1 MSHVPPTEAAAPE
14 HESQVLTP
22 EQVEK
27 IHVQHSRD
35 LLAFLIGV
43 LRDHELAQDALQ
55 QTFQKVAESGG
66 SAREDTLRGWLFQV
80 AYREAMQL
88 RRRQQQDARHLRAF
102 AAMASPEERLATDE
116 FVRDELVTEE
126 EIERLRRAIETLPL
140 GQRQVVQRR
149 IQNEET
155 FAEIAA
161 SMNIPLGTALT
172 RMRTA
177 IEKLRKQLNE
187 K

>member
-14 HESQVLTP
+14 HESQVLTS

-27 IHVQHSRD
+27 IYVQHGRN

-43 LRDHELAQDALQ
+43 LRDRELAQDALQ

-66 SAREDTLRGWLFQV
+66 SAREETLRGWLFQV
-80 AYREAMQL
+80 AYREALQL
-88 RRRQQQDARHLRAF
+88 RRRQQQDARNLQAF
-102 AAMASPEERLATDE
+102 AAMANPEERLATEELATDE
-116 FVRDELVTEE
+116 EV
-126 EIERLRRAIETLPL
+126 ERLRRAIDALPA

-149 IQNEET
+149 IQGEQT
-155 FAEIAA
+155 FADIAA
-161 SMNIPLGTALT
+161 SLNIPLGTALT

-187 K
+187 E